1 MKQLSNDEVREAVRS
16 HYGKTTIACC
26 GGPAPNNT
34 DACCVADADAKA
46 AGEGGCGCGD
56 APSSTNN
63 STQAACCSGP
73 PRSPDETSTAL
84 GYSPDELASLPEG
97 ANLGLGCGNPQAIA
111 SITPGETVLD
121 LGSGAGIDCFLAT
134 QATGDTGFVIGVD
147 MTPNMIAK
155 AKANAEKI
163 GVKNVE
169 FRLGE
174 IENLPVADNSIDVII
189 SNCVINLS
197 PEKWK
202 VYSEA
207 FRVLKPGGRIAVS
220 DIVLTTVLPDELQ
233 NDLFLY
239 TGCMAGASSLP
250 DIEALLAKA
259 GFVDIRISPKN
270 ESRDFIRE
278 WVPGS
283 NISDYVV
290 SASIEANKPVV

>member
-1 MKQLSNDEVREAVRS
+1 
-16 HYGKTTIACC
+16 
-26 GGPAPNNT
+26 
-34 DACCVADADAKA
+34 
-46 AGEGGCGCGD
+46 
-56 APSSTNN
+56 
-63 STQAACCSGP
+63 
-73 PRSPDETSTAL
+73 
-84 GYSPDELASLPEG
+84 
-97 ANLGLGCGNPQAIA
+97 
-111 SITPGETVLD
+111 
-121 LGSGAGIDCFLAT
+121 
-134 QATGDTGFVIGVD
+134 VD

-174 IENLPVADNSIDVII
+174 IENLPVADSSIDVII

-250 DIEALLAKA
+250 DIEALLEKA

-270 ESRDFIRE
+270 ESRNFIRE